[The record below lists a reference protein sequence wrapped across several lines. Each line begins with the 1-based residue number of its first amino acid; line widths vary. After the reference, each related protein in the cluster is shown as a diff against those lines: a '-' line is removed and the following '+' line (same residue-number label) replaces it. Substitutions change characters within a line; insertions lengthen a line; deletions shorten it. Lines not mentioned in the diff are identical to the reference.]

1 MAPVRACD
9 GGRRVSLVR
18 GSHNSIRSI
27 KCVVSRVCKFW
38 SRARRFS
45 GWRNLAC
52 PDGVL
57 ALAWVAETR
66 CLAQESL
73 KNPCKFEPKHL
84 ARLRPPSLERTMGD
98 SGAVRHANTTH
109 GGSLFAVGRDGK
121 VGLRPGQ
128 AETSVAAA
136 PLQPLSSDS
145 AGSSVGEALLGGREL
160 EAPNDAP
167 SWDSVVKAS
176 AWSVHDGNFFA
187 AAMREG
193 QAHTPQE
200 RRLVA
205 APEVIIRLD
214 EEFVKFKKKPI
225 KGSAV
230 GGAVDH
236 SMMSGAMT
244 ATAAQS
250 VRIIAPAPV
259 STLGR

>member
-1 MAPVRACD
+1 M
-9 GGRRVSLVR
+9 
-18 GSHNSIRSI
+18 
-27 KCVVSRVCKFW
+27 SR
-38 SRARRFS
+38 
-45 GWRNLAC
+45 
-52 PDGVL
+52 
-57 ALAWVAETR
+57 T
-66 CLAQESL
+66 ESL

-84 ARLRPPSLERTMGD
+84 ARLRPQSHERTMGD

-121 VGLRPGQ
+121 VGLRSGQ
-128 AETSVAAA
+128 GETSVAAA

>member
-1 MAPVRACD
+1 
-9 GGRRVSLVR
+9 
-18 GSHNSIRSI
+18 
-27 KCVVSRVCKFW
+27 
-38 SRARRFS
+38 
-45 GWRNLAC
+45 
-52 PDGVL
+52 
-57 ALAWVAETR
+57 
-66 CLAQESL
+66 
-73 KNPCKFEPKHL
+73 
-84 ARLRPPSLERTMGD
+84 MGD

-121 VGLRPGQ
+121 VGLRSGQ
-128 AETSVAAA
+128 GETSVAAA

>member
-1 MAPVRACD
+1 
-9 GGRRVSLVR
+9 
-18 GSHNSIRSI
+18 
-27 KCVVSRVCKFW
+27 
-38 SRARRFS
+38 
-45 GWRNLAC
+45 
-52 PDGVL
+52 
-57 ALAWVAETR
+57 
-66 CLAQESL
+66 
-73 KNPCKFEPKHL
+73 
-84 ARLRPPSLERTMGD
+84 MGD

-160 EAPNDAP
+160 EAPNDDAP